1 MGILNSHG
9 MNERKSSFIDSITMQ
24 GSVWS
29 SFKNG
34 NFLKKYH
41 CEQIVWNTYMWVV
54 NVIDLNET
62 I

>member
-1 MGILNSHG
+1 

-34 NFLKKYH
+34 NFLKKYD
-41 CEQIVWNTYMWVV
+41 CEQIVWNTFMWVV
-54 NVIDLNET
+54 NVIDLNE
-62 I
+62 II